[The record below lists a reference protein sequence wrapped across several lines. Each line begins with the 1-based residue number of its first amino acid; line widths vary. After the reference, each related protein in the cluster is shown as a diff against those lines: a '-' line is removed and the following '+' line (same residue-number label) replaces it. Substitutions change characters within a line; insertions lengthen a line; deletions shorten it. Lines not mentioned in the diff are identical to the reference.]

1 MCLMYDDK
9 CVTSECAGRGVC
21 LFIYIVRRVKKVAI
35 KFSAPQKEFVG
46 RAIFCV
52 SIDQGFDANRS
63 LVTITFMLLPFPT
76 VSSG

>member
-1 MCLMYDDK
+1 MFKYDNK

-35 KFSAPQKEFVG
+35 KFPAPQKEFVG
-46 RAIFCV
+46 RAIFYDSV
-52 SIDQGFDANRS
+52 DPGYGANQS